1 MKILIFGAT
10 GATGKL
16 IVEQALSVGH
26 EVVAFVRNPAKLTHK
41 HPKLT
46 VVRGDVLDAK
56 QVENAIVGQ
65 DAVVSA
71 LGPTRPYVAG
81 LMENAAKNITTA
93 MQKQGVCRLIFSS
106 GTVVRDPQDRPNL
119 IDKLIKGLMSISGG
133 EILRDVEKSNRLIRA
148 TDLDWTLVRYPL
160 ILTDGERTGQYR
172 AGYLGK
178 ASRKLSRADGADFV
192 IQELSTPRFVRQAPV
207 VSY

>member
-56 QVENAIVGQ
+56 QVENAIAGQ
-65 DAVVSA
+65 DVVVSA

-81 LMENAAKNITTA
+81 LMENAAK
-93 MQKQGVCRLIFSS
+93 
-106 GTVVRDPQDRPNL
+106 
-119 IDKLIKGLMSISGG
+119 KG
-133 EILRDVEKSNRLIRA
+133 
-148 TDLDWTLVRYPL
+148 
-160 ILTDGERTGQYR
+160 
-172 AGYLGK
+172 
-178 ASRKLSRADGADFV
+178 
-192 IQELSTPRFVRQAPV
+192 
-207 VSY
+207 